1 MGLEAFCAAVTRNSF
16 RCGFPRCQYG
26 KQVREWRKCVGTFYS
41 GTNVLTA
48 GTNVSSMVRAGA
60 AGGDASEL
68 APGYIYY
75 HTVYRGFAPAL
86 GAVRLANPA
95 FPGPAGGAGMKFLD
109 LAAPR
114 APSFDPGH
122 SPGAD
127 VPRTR
132 HHIQSN
138 NKLSAS
144 GSARLRHPHVLG
156 SMQAKFPRLALSAL
170 PAASV
175 LCRVFGE
182 ALMINRVVALEHIRR
197 MRGGAQSHLMRCS
210 DDEYYVVKFQNNPQG
225 TRILANEMLAGALA
239 TRLGLPTPEIAIV
252 QVSNLLIEHTEEL
265 VIHLGRGRFACSPGL
280 CFGSRYASAAHP
292 PGTRAV
298 LAAYDFLP
306 LELMARV
313 TNLVDFVGM
322 LVFDKWTCNTDGRQ
336 VVFVRGIAPR
346 TYNVV
351 MIDNGFCFNAA
362 EWNFPDAPLRGLYAL
377 PCAYEAVLGLESFA
391 PWLRL
396 LESNIDKQWLAQVAE
411 EIPPE
416 WCRRDANTLSSL
428 VDKLESRRTSVAE
441 LLRSAC
447 AGSPQHF
454 RNWTGK
460 PGLIHFATGHPE
472 PAPLRAKAARAASAY
487 SQN

>member
-1 MGLEAFCAAVTRNSF
+1 
-16 RCGFPRCQYG
+16 
-26 KQVREWRKCVGTFYS
+26 
-41 GTNVLTA
+41 
-48 GTNVSSMVRAGA
+48 
-60 AGGDASEL
+60 
-68 APGYIYY
+68 
-75 HTVYRGFAPAL
+75 
-86 GAVRLANPA
+86 
-95 FPGPAGGAGMKFLD
+95 MKFLN
-109 LAAPR
+109 LATPR
-114 APSFDPGH
+114 APSCDLGP
-122 SPGAD
+122 SPGAA

-132 HHIQSN
+132 HNIQSDI
-138 NKLSAS
+138 KLSAS
-144 GSARLRHPHVLG
+144 GSARLGHHHFLG
-156 SMQAKFPRLALSAL
+156 SMQTEFCRLALPVL
-170 PAASV
+170 PARSV
-175 LCRVFGE
+175 LCSVFGE

-210 DDEYYVVKFQNNPQG
+210 DDECYVVKFQNNPQG
-225 TRILANEMLAGALA
+225 TRILANEMLGGALA

-252 QVSNLLIEHTEEL
+252 QVSDLLIEHTEEL

-313 TNLVDFVGM
+313 TNLVDFAGM

-336 VVFVRGIAPR
+336 VVFVRGVAPR

-377 PCAYEAVLGLESFA
+377 PCAYQAVLGIESFE

-396 LESNIDKQWLAQVAE
+396 LERNVDKRWLAQVAE

-416 WCRRDANTLSSL
+416 WCRYDANTLSSL
-428 VDKLESRRTSVAE
+428 VDKLESRRTSVGE

-454 RNWTGK
+454 QNWAGK
-460 PGLIHFATGHPE
+460 PGLMQFEAGYPE
-472 PAPLRAKAARAASAY
+472 PAPLQARAARAASAC
-487 SQN
+487 SRN